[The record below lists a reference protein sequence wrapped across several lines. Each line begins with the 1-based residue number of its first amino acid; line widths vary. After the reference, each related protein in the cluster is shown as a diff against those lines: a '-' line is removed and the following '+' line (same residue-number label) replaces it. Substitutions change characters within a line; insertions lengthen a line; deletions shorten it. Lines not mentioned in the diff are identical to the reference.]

1 MLLLI
6 ITIFESIKFIYF
18 FIFFLYRNIMFSH
31 LNRTNGFSI
40 DVKWIRSANKKKER
54 KKIRKTNMIQK
65 YYDVMHRKKQVL

>member
-6 ITIFESIKFIYF
+6 ITFFKSIKFIYF

-40 DVKWIRSANKKKER
+40 DVKWIRKIEAQMKRKRER
-54 KKIRKTNMIQK
+54 KNEKPT
-65 YYDVMHRKKQVL
+65 